1 MAVGEQRS
9 IEVHPVT
16 GIRMAAVA
24 SNIRYA
30 DRLDLVLIEI
40 AERSTVAGVYTQ
52 NVFCA
57 APVKI
62 AKQHSQKKSCRS
74 FLINTG
80 NANAGTGEAGV
91 VAALRCCQAVADIAG
106 LKLAEVL
113 PFSTG
118 VIGEELP
125 ADKIV
130 LGIPDAYTNLSESN
144 WHQAAQGIMT
154 TDTRPKLASV
164 QVEIEGKL
172 VTITGI
178 AKGSGMIKPNMA
190 TMLGFVFTDA
200 KIDRS
205 ALSSLLTNAVNLSF
219 NRVTVDGDTSTN
231 DCCML
236 VATGASQL
244 EIHADNR
251 LFAEALNLVFTELA
265 TGLIK
270 DAEGATKFITI
281 KVNQGA
287 SIDEC
292 LRVAYTVA
300 ESPLVKIAFFASD
313 PNWGR
318 ILAAVGRV
326 EMENLDLE
334 RVSIFLGDTQLVCN
348 GELDEHYTE
357 ERGQIEMDQ
366 DEITVEI
373 NLARGNCSETVWTS
387 DLSHDYIRIN
397 AEYRT

>member
-1 MAVGEQRS
+1 MVVGEQRS

-52 NVFCA
+52 NAFCA